1 MKTAYETRAFD
12 WDAVELGFYDYD
24 YVHIYKYVLMSSNVY
39 RGEKQLFFN
48 WNHQARLCRMS
59 ICRVCK
65 LCK

>member
-48 WNHQARLCRMS
+48 
-59 ICRVCK
+59 
-65 LCK
+65 